1 MLVLISL
8 LKRSLFPCYRYYCL
22 PEDIYLILAL
32 SMELLIILSK
42 ELHSKGLK
50 SNEEM
55 PTFRYAFCLQCLY
68 SKYMVITCIF
78 MILCI
83 ICDCH
88 LSTVSVI
95 TCIFMILCIICDYPL
110 STVSVILSC
119 SLYHCCPFSLGVEV
133 LKHVFLSQLLNSLF
147 PAGVFLDK
155 QFQVFLKLRV
165 HMNIIKCLP
174 PPSDALQS
182 LEMTFRCFFEVSQF
196 ELEQFCWFF
205 DQT

>member
-83 ICDCH
+83 ICD
-88 LSTVSVI
+88 
-95 TCIFMILCIICDYPL
+95 YPL

-119 SLYHCCPFSLGVEV
+119 SLYHCRPFSLGVEV

>member
-83 ICDCH
+83 ICD
-88 LSTVSVI
+88 
-95 TCIFMILCIICDYPL
+95 YPL

-119 SLYHCCPFSLGVEV
+119 SLYHCRPFSLGVEV

-165 HMNIIKCLP
+165 HLNIIKCLP

-182 LEMTFRCFFEVSQF
+182 LEMTLRCFLKSVSLNWSNF
-196 ELEQFCWFF
+196 AGSLTKLDCPSR
-205 DQT
+205 